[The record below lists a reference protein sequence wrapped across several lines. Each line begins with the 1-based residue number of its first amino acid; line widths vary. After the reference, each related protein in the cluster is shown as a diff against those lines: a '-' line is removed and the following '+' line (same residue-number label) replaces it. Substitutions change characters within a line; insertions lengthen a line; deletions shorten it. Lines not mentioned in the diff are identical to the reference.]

1 MNKLKMGMLF
11 LLLLAVLC
19 GTMTVSAAEAP
30 YETYVFAYDSS
41 VQITPNAYL
50 PAEKIAAFGDASE
63 KPERHGGGRGARP
76 YCHCGHRQ

>member
-50 PAEKIAAFGDASE
+50 PAEKIAASE
-63 KPERHGGGRGARP
+63 KPERHGGGRGAGP
-76 YCHCGHRQ
+76 YCHCGHWQ

>member
-41 VQITPNAYL
+41 VQITPNA
-50 PAEKIAAFGDASE
+50 AIFSA
-63 KPERHGGGRGARP
+63 GR
-76 YCHCGHRQ
+76 